1 MQTSYDKIRYT
12 HTIEVAK
19 SIVCYKETDLA
30 TFFIVQEDE
39 LSIIDKIWLRDLYN
53 IILNEINQL
62 PHPDNK
68 IGKLAFIDELN
79 DTQIAEVLHI
89 PRTTVTY
96 RKKIIQKQIQEKLKN
111 LCQIE

>member
-68 IGKLAFIDELN
+68 IGKLVFIDELN
-79 DTQIAEVLHI
+79 DTQIAKYLTSTNYCYISKEDNSK
-89 PRTTVTY
+89 TNS
-96 RKKIIQKQIQEKLKN
+96 RKTQISLSN
-111 LCQIE
+111 